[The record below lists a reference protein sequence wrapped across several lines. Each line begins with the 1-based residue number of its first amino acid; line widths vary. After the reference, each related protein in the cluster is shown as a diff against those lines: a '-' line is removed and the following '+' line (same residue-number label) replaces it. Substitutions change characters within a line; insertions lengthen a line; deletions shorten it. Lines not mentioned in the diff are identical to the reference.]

1 MSFEGVPIGSG
12 DDVRAAVG
20 EAILS
25 SVSDAIVAADADGR
39 IVFWNPGA
47 ERIFGYRAPDA
58 IGRSLDIIIPER
70 LRAQH
75 WEGYGRVMSGAPS
88 RYGSGDILAVPA
100 VTSDDRRISIEFTIV
115 ALHDR
120 AGKLTGVAAVIRD
133 VTKRFEEMRAL
144 RRALAGRTSAAPES

>member
-1 MSFEGVPIGSG
+1 MTVDELSGEGGA
-12 DDVRAAVG
+12 RAIVG

-25 SVSDAIVAADADGR
+25 SLSDAIVAADTDGR
-39 IVFWNPGA
+39 IVLWNPGA
-47 ERIFGYRAPDA
+47 ERIFGFPAQDA

-75 WEGYGRVMSGAPS
+75 WEGYERVMSGGQS

-100 VTSDDRRISIEFTIV
+100 LTRDGRRISIEFTIA

-120 AGKLTGVAAVIRD
+120 AGKLTGIAAVIRD
-133 VTKRFEEMRAL
+133 VTQRFEEVRAL
-144 RRALAGRTSAAPES
+144 KRALAERSAAARES